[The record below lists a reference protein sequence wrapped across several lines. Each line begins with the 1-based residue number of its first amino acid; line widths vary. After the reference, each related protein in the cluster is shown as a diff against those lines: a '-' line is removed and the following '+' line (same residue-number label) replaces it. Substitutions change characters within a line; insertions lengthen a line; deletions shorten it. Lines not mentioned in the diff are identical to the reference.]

1 MASAH
6 SLQGL
11 IKWLGRDE
19 WRDRFARVYDAH
31 LQPACERLGVNVDE
45 VVSILGNGWF
55 MTTVWG
61 SAFEDFL
68 TRDFDDGRNIVDDY
82 LKRRGWKE
90 SASTRAYMTALRTS
104 VASLYEVSDI
114 VKDTSFR
121 ARDLVRGGDSILII
135 ERSATRSLKQW
146 DRIAARV
153 VQVGSQAQVSGALLQ
168 YQREASEDIL
178 KLLRSVVRRS
188 DKEMKKLA
196 NKYGGDANNPAIDDA
211 FGSTAL
217 LRAAA
222 PTITTKWLIDVID
235 RAINQPVLDV
245 RNVEGDD
252 LLFCAVHFPLAAD
265 ATADDIRMAL
275 NRCPALRQE
284 TTTFWNWFGARNPI
298 KTLGRNKGTSR
309 HLALATTLDDG
320 SLVLGGV
327 ELKDRTLVLSVNSQ
341 ARSSRGRALFSEL
354 LGDLVSEPLVE
365 MQTLDQAMSSRS
377 DSSPPPELSLTEE
390 ERRTI
395 IHQSLDRHYRDML
408 DQPAP
413 ILGNISPRAAVRTA
427 KGRAEVIDWLKM
439 LENHAAKSAG
449 RNDAMATYDFTW
461 LWAELRLIG
470 LRR

>member
-11 IKWLGRDE
+11 IKWLARDE
-19 WRDRFARVYDAH
+19 WRDRFAGVYDAH
-31 LQPACERLGVNVDE
+31 LQPACESLGVDVDQI
-45 VVSILGNGWF
+45 VSILGSGWF

-68 TRDFDDGRNIVDDY
+68 TRDFDDSQNIVDNY

-121 ARDLVRGGDSILII
+121 ARDLVRGGDPILII

-153 VQVGSQAQVSGALLQ
+153 IQVGSQSQVGGALLQ
-168 YQREASEDIL
+168 YPREASEDIL
-178 KLLRSVVRRS
+178 KLLRNVVRRS

-211 FGSTAL
+211 FSSAAL

-222 PTITTKWLIDVID
+222 PMITTKWLIDVID
-235 RAINQPVLDV
+235 RSIDLPVLHV
-245 RNVEGDD
+245 RNIEGDD

-284 TTTFWNWFGARNPI
+284 TTTFWNWFGTRNPI
-298 KTLGRNKGTSR
+298 KTLGGKKGTSR

-320 SLVLGGV
+320 SLVLGGL

-341 ARSSRGRALFSEL
+341 ARSGRGRALFSEL
-354 LGDLVSEPLVE
+354 LGDLVSKPLVE
-365 MQTLDQAMSSRS
+365 MQTLDQAMSARPK
-377 DSSPPPELSLTEE
+377 SPTQPELSLPEE

-413 ILGNISPRAAVRTA
+413 ILGNKSPRAAVRTA

-439 LENHAAKSAG
+439 LENHAANSAG
-449 RNDAMATYDFTW
+449 QNEAMATYDFTW
-461 LWAELRLIG
+461 LWEELGLTG

>member
-1 MASAH
+1 MATH
-6 SLQGL
+6 
-11 IKWLGRDE
+11 DE
-19 WRDRFARVYDAH
+19 WRDRFAGVYDAH
-31 LQPACERLGVNVDE
+31 LQPACESLGVDVDE
-45 VVSILGNGWF
+45 VVSILGKGWF

-121 ARDLVRGGDSILII
+121 ARDLVRGGDPILII

-153 VQVGSQAQVSGALLQ
+153 VRVGSQAQVGGALLPC
-168 YQREASEDIL
+168 QRKASEDIL
-178 KLLRSVVRRS
+178 KLLRNVVRRS
-188 DKEMKKLA
+188 DKDMQKHA
-196 NKYGGDANNPAIDDA
+196 YKYGGGVTNPAIDKA
-211 FGSTAL
+211 SLSTTM

-222 PTITTKWLIDVID
+222 PLITTKWLIDIIE
-235 RAINQPVLDV
+235 RAIDPPAIDV
-245 RNVEGDD
+245 SNFEGDD
-252 LLFCAVHFPLAAD
+252 LLFCAVHFPLAAG

-275 NRCPALRQE
+275 SRCPELRQE
-284 TTTFWNWFGARNPI
+284 TTTFWNWFGSRNPI
-298 KTLGRNKGTSR
+298 KILGRRKGTSR

-320 SLVLGGV
+320 SLVLGGL

-341 ARSSRGRALFSEL
+341 ARSSRGRTLFAEL

-365 MQTLDQAMSSRS
+365 MQTLDQAMSARPE
-377 DSSPPPELSLTEE
+377 SSPPPELSLTEE

-413 ILGNISPRAAVRTA
+413 ILGNKSPRAAVRTA

-439 LENHAAKSAG
+439 LENHAANSAG

-461 LWAELRLIG
+461 LWAELGLIG
-470 LRR
+470 QRR